1 MEWFTENGN
10 KRALCRYLRRDQRTR
25 QLETSEFNISC
36 KLLETLIRVTYSA
49 VVKVSEQCGNAASKS
64 NTILGP
70 IRRTITY
77 KEIQLIVHLYKVI
90 VGLHVNIVHKHGGRI
105 VRRT

>member
-1 MEWFTENGN
+1 M
-10 KRALCRYLRRDQRTR
+10 
-25 QLETSEFNISC
+25 
-36 KLLETLIRVTYSA
+36 
-49 VVKVSEQCGNAASKS
+49 KVSEQCGNAASKS
-64 NTILGP
+64 NQILEL

-90 VGLHVNIVHKHGGRI
+90 VGLHVNIVYKHGGHI